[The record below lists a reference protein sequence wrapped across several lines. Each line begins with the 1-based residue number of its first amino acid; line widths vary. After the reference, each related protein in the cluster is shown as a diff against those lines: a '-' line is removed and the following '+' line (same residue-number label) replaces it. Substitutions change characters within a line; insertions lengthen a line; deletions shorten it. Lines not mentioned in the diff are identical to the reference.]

1 MPVLGVLGHTDH
13 GKSTFLEKLTGVN
26 PMHLP
31 EERQR
36 GLTIQLG
43 FAYWTPDTPG
53 AKQITILDVPG
64 HERYLRNMLRG
75 ILGMDAAVL
84 LVAADDG
91 LMPGTYEHIRA
102 SLFAGFE
109 HGIVLIT
116 KTDLVP
122 PQRVEEVRA
131 ELVEFLHGTFW
142 ERMPLLT
149 FSAVNPEN
157 LPEIKAKL
165 YEMAQAAERHD
176 EQPFAHFFV
185 DRVFTAEG
193 EGVVVTGTLRG
204 KPLKVGDTLHLLP
217 EGREVRLR
225 KIIQDNYEVDQAQ
238 THSRVALNIVGVKR
252 DQINVG
258 DLLGSTSVRPSSG
271 MLAAVLGLPPAHMR
285 ERELDWR
292 KLEKK
297 CRDLHLNIGSTA
309 LTVES
314 LEAVPLG
321 EDGNALVLI
330 TVAEKL
336 PVLPGL
342 CCIFYETGATTITCG
357 GRICSTPGFKGLRK
371 ARRYE
376 ALAIA
381 CKNILAVAPS
391 QAALASDEAVS
402 LAGVALELELAG
414 LMYHASQPTL
424 SLIPEEVELQAR
436 KRLAK
441 QLTGGEYIT
450 SDTATVSRARLAS
463 EVNYAKRRL
472 TELLDANPMAGQ
484 VELAKL
490 LPKDAALAVVPHEEI
505 AVLFNSVGLEFASG
519 KVGLPGTGD
528 GIPPQW
534 REAYERIMKRFRG
547 DPSGFPTLIMLKQ
560 DFPAAS
566 KLLSELMAKGMLIQ
580 LGAEGALVT
589 GEVFDRWVAQIR
601 QQLARKGQITLGEA
615 KEITRTTRKYI
626 VPLLERMDRMG
637 ITRRDGDVRK
647 PGPKF

>member
-43 FAYWTPDTPG
+43 FAYWTPDVPG
-53 AKQITILDVPG
+53 AKQITFLDVPG
-64 HERYLRNMLRG
+64 HERYLRNMLHG

-91 LMPGTYEHIRA
+91 LMPGTYEHVRA
-102 SLFAGFE
+102 SVFAGFE

-122 PQRVEEVRA
+122 PQRVEEVQA
-131 ELVEFLHGTFW
+131 QLVEFLRGTFW
-142 ERMPLLT
+142 ENMPMMT
-149 FSAVNPEN
+149 FSAASLEN

-165 YEMAQAAERHD
+165 YEMAQASERHD

-204 KPLKVGDTLHLLP
+204 KALKVGDTLHLLP
-217 EGREVRLR
+217 DGREVRLR
-225 KIIQDNYEVDQAQ
+225 KIIQDHIEVDAAD
-238 THSRVALNIVGVKR
+238 THARVALNIVGVKR
-252 DQINVG
+252 DQINAG
-258 DLLGSTSVRPSSG
+258 DLLGSTNVLPSTG
-271 MLAAVLGLPPAHMR
+271 RIAAVLGLPPAHMR
-285 ERELDWR
+285 EREVDWR

-297 CRDLHLNIGSTA
+297 CRDLNLNVGSTA
-309 LTVES
+309 LSVIG
-314 LEAVPLG
+314 LETVPLENEG
-321 EDGNALVLI
+321 SVLAFI

-336 PVLPGL
+336 PVMPGL
-342 CCIFYETGATTITCG
+342 RCIIYETGATTITCG
-357 GRICSTPGFKGLRK
+357 GRICATPDYGGLRK

-376 ALAIA
+376 VLEDAAKKVGHA
-381 CKNILAVAPS
+381 MPEGAV
-391 QAALASDEAVS
+391 LTGDEAIS
-402 LAGVALELELAG
+402 AFGGALELNLTGMMNLATRP
-414 LMYHASQPTL
+414 AL
-424 SLIPEEVELQAR
+424 SLIPEATEAAARLRLAESLPKETYVFAANAVIARSRLVAEVEH
-436 KRLAK
+436 
-441 QLTGGEYIT
+441 
-450 SDTATVSRARLAS
+450 
-463 EVNYAKRRL
+463 AKRRV
-472 TELLDANPMAGQ
+472 TELLDANPMAGAL
-484 VELAKL
+484 ELAKL
-490 LPKDAALAVVPHEEI
+490 LPKDASLPLAPEDD
-505 AVLFNSVGLEFASG
+505 AAKLFSAAGLEYANG
-519 KVGLPGTGD
+519 RVGLPGTSD

-534 REAYERIMKRFRG
+534 RETYERIMVRFRG
-547 DPSGFPTLIMLKQ
+547 DPSGFPTLIMIKQ
-560 DFPAAS
+560 DYPAAS
-566 KLLSELMAKGMLIQ
+566 KLISELMAKGMLIQ

-589 GEVFDRWVAQIR
+589 GEVFDRWVGLIR

-615 KEITRTTRKYI
+615 KEATRTTRKYI

-637 ITRRDGDVRK
+637 ITRRDGDIRK